1 MASAS
6 IPRHE
11 EKKLIHCLGRR
22 IVMNGLIGIAIFLLI
37 AWLVLRVA
45 FALTGLAF
53 HLLWI
58 AAVVLF
64 VLWVIGKI
72 SGAK

>member
-1 MASAS
+1 MPGCIAD
-6 IPRHE
+6 
-11 EKKLIHCLGRR
+11 LILQDGIRR
-22 IVMNGLIGIAIFLLI
+22 AWQLRFSDMNGIIVIAVFLMI

-58 AAVVLF
+58 AAIVLF
-64 VLWVIGKI
+64 VIWVIGKV
-72 SGAK
+72 SGK

>member
-1 MASAS
+1 
-6 IPRHE
+6 
-11 EKKLIHCLGRR
+11 
-22 IVMNGLIGIAIFLLI
+22 MNGLVIIAIFLFV

-58 AAVVLF
+58 VAIILF
-64 VLWVIGKI
+64 VMWVIGKI
-72 SGAK
+72 SGAR

>member
-1 MASAS
+1 
-6 IPRHE
+6 
-11 EKKLIHCLGRR
+11 
-22 IVMNGLIGIAIFLLI
+22 MNGLIGIAIFLLI

-58 AAVVLF
+58 AAIVLF